1 MSTSA
6 SQRIR
11 IQQALI
17 ALAKEGN
24 FFPVSYDQDNAPI
37 QVNPS
42 TDQPLAPVSVFCNEV
57 PTTVFEPDPT
67 MGRKLAFHRL
77 TWRFELRCIWD
88 REVTLDTFEQF
99 LADDPPVLAADS
111 DTGLGQVRLTLV
123 RSDPT
128 HPITQQPSSGTSC
141 VFSFEAVLN
150 RP

>member
-6 SQRIR
+6 SQRVR

-17 ALAKEGN
+17 ALAKEGE
-24 FFPVSYDQDNAPI
+24 FFPVSYDGDDCPI

-42 TDQPLAPVSVFCNEV
+42 TDQPLAPASVHCNEV

-67 MGRKLAFHRL
+67 MGRRLAFHRQ
-77 TWRFELRCIWD
+77 TWRFELRCRWD
-88 REVTLDTFEQF
+88 REVTLESFEQ
-99 LADDPPVLAADS
+99 AISDNPPVLAADS
-111 DTGLGQVRLTLV
+111 ETGLGQVRLTLV

-128 HPITQQPSSGTSC
+128 HPTTQQPSSGTSC